1 MKTAVEAPAIKAHWW
16 AKTLAGV
23 ICGFAL
29 ALALATL
36 FHQLTPGGPGKLMLL
51 MWLISPLWLTMA
63 SLVYLFRDGWRAW
76 GWLGGASVLA
86 YGAVFVSKL
95 GS

>member
-1 MKTAVEAPAIKAHWW
+1 
-16 AKTLAGV
+16 
-23 ICGFAL
+23 
-29 ALALATL
+29 
-36 FHQLTPGGPGKLMLL
+36 L
-51 MWLISPLWLTMA
+51 MWLISPLWLTIA